1 MNHDDYYNY
10 DPYWDDTDIDT
21 DCPTCW
27 KAEDKCI
34 CDTEPDDFDCL

>member
-10 DPYWDDTDIDT
+10 DPYWDIKQDT

-27 KAEDKCI
+27 KAEGDCI
-34 CDTEPDDFDCL
+34 CDEEPDDFDCL